1 VNDGGRASY
10 TRTEGEKMRAY
21 RVQMHNARGKKT
33 ADFIQFAADHIE
45 AAEICASRFRTDD
58 ETVTRCAEVNP
69 SGTFEA
75 ALWAFGALVQEQ
87 QLAEL
92 VRQYGETNKNSG
104 TPTRRVHMQAW
115 PVKIVEGRKY
125 YNVDVGSSG
134 KYIVTK
140 DTGDIY
146 GIKGYGVIHT
156 GHHFGTLATVG
167 AWQWGGYRAI
177 PA

>member
-1 VNDGGRASY
+1 
-10 TRTEGEKMRAY
+10 MRAY

-33 ADFIQFAADHIE
+33 AEYIQFAADG
-45 AAEICASRFRTDD
+45 AEVDEIVASRFRADC
-58 ETVTRCAEVNP
+58 ETVTRCVECRAVDE
-69 SGTFEA
+69 SEA

-134 KYIVTK
+134 KYMVTK

-167 AWQWGGYRAI
+167 AWQWGGYRAT